1 MKLPC
6 LTSENSSQLRHVVD
20 TTKCNL
26 EALKAMKQNTESW
39 DMIIIYTVVQRLD
52 IKTKKEWELHMS
64 NKELPA
70 AIQCSFVLWN

>member
-6 LTSENSSQLRHVVD
+6 LTSESSSQLRHLVD
-20 TTKCNL
+20 TTKLNL

-52 IKTKKEWELHMS
+52 KK
-64 NKELPA
+64 NKEGMGA
-70 AIQCSFVLWN
+70 SHV